1 MVKLCLIA
9 KNTNLQSYMNAKKE
23 KKRKGKK
30 NTHFKL
36 LWILN
41 ILNVVESKR
50 KYRKTA
56 ITYWLVLFPE
66 SGQTFGKKKVK
77 NLSHFIIGL
86 RYQKILTSK

>member
-1 MVKLCLIA
+1 
-9 KNTNLQSYMNAKKE
+9 MNAKK
-23 KKRKGKK
+23 KKKKKKKKKNGKK

-41 ILNVVESKR
+41 ILNVVEGKW

-66 SGQTFGKKKVK
+66 SGQTFGKK
-77 NLSHFIIGL
+77 FQ
-86 RYQKILTSK
+86 R